1 MRLSSITWATNL
13 EATITAPERI
23 RFKPHVARNLRI
35 AARRRLWNITDIFGS
50 TEGRPQRQH
59 LGCELVCGLTV
70 LHLEINLFHNLLV
83 SRMAEKGFL
92 GPDVREVVP
101 ETEGLLISGNTSIL
115 EALVGLDLGDG

>member
-1 MRLSSITWATNL
+1 
-13 EATITAPERI
+13 
-23 RFKPHVARNLRI
+23 VARNLRI
-35 AARRRLWNITDIFGS
+35 AANRWLWNIPDILGS
-50 TEGRPQRQH
+50 TEGRPQRQK
-59 LGCELVCGLTV
+59 LGCELACGLTV
-70 LHLEINLFHNLLV
+70 LHTKINLFQNLLV